1 VLPKQNPKMSKFLF
15 VVQGEG
21 RGHLTQ
27 AISLFEILTSAGHQ
41 VVSVMVGM
49 DTVKNIPDFFKEKI
63 TAPIDTFQAPSL
75 VYGQTKRVKVWDTIS
90 THLMKLGKYR
100 KSVQFL
106 AQKVEEHRPDVI
118 VNFYD
123 MICGLYAQFYRT
135 KIPVV
140 CIGHQYLLLHEK
152 FISLPNKQIDR
163 FLLNLNTR
171 LTSLNSSKKLALSF
185 TQMPDDESRN
195 IMVTPPLL
203 RDEVKQLTPNSKPFI
218 LAYITHHKLS
228 EDIIHWHNN
237 HRDVVVHCFWNNK
250 EFANEWVFR
259 ENLTFHQINSD
270 KFLNMM
276 QDCTGLV
283 CTAGFESVCEAMYL
297 GKPIMMVPVPNHI
310 EQQINALDG
319 ERAGAGIAETMF
331 NLNRFIE
338 YLPVHKNISEPFRHW
353 QRQAGQIFLK
363 NLEDLAKKE
372 AEIYTF
378 KNEGFSIFKSF
389 KKSIQRAF

>member
-1 VLPKQNPKMSKFLF
+1 MSKFLF

-49 DTVKNIPDFFKEKI
+49 DNEQNLPAFFREKI
-63 TAPIDTFQAPSL
+63 PVEINTFPAPSL
-75 VYGQTKRVKVWDTIS
+75 VYGQTKAVKIWDTIS
-90 THLMKLGKYR
+90 THAKKLSKYR

-106 AQKVEEHRPDVI
+106 AQKVEQHQPDVI

-123 MICGLYAQFYRT
+123 MICGLYAQFYRPN
-135 KIPVV
+135 IPVV
-140 CIGHQYLLLHEK
+140 CIGHQYLLLHQS

-171 LTSLNSSKKLALSF
+171 LTSLNSTRKLALSF
-185 TQMPDDESRN
+185 KQMSDDKQHS
-195 IMVTPPLL
+195 ISVTPPLI
-203 RDEVKQLTPNSKPFI
+203 RNEVKKMTPESKPFI

-228 EDIIHWHNN
+228 EDIINWHAN
-237 HRDVVVHCFWNNK
+237 HRDVQIHCFWNNK
-250 EFANEWVFR
+250 EFVDEWQFR
-259 ENLTFHQINSD
+259 ENLTFHQVNSE
-270 KFLNMM
+270 KFLKMM
-276 QDCTGLV
+276 QECSGLI

-310 EQQINALDG
+310 EQQINAWDG
-319 ERAGAGIAETMF
+319 QRAGAGIADTEF
-331 NLNRFIE
+331 NFNRFID
-338 YLPVHKNISEPFRHW
+338 YLPVHQNVSDKFKAW
-353 QRQAGQIFLK
+353 QGQTEQLFLK
-363 NLEDLAKKE
+363 NFEEVTRKE

-378 KNEGFSIFKSF
+378 KRGRGSMLSKYFR
-389 KKSIQRAF
+389 RAFGF

>member
-1 VLPKQNPKMSKFLF
+1 MSKFLF

-49 DTVKNIPDFFKEKI
+49 DNEQNLPAFFREKI
-63 TAPIDTFQAPSL
+63 PVEINTFPAPSL
-75 VYGQTKRVKVWDTIS
+75 VYGQTKAVKIWDTIS
-90 THLMKLGKYR
+90 THAKKLSKYR

-106 AQKVEEHRPDVI
+106 AQKVEQHQPDVI

-123 MICGLYAQFYRT
+123 MICGLYAQFYRPT
-135 KIPVV
+135 IPVV
-140 CIGHQYLLLHEK
+140 CIGHQYLLLHES

-171 LTSLNSSKKLALSF
+171 LTSLNSTRKLALSF
-185 TQMPDDESRN
+185 VQMPDDKQRRIS
-195 IMVTPPLL
+195 VTPPLL
-203 RDEVKQLTPNSKPFI
+203 RNEVKKIIPESKPFI

-228 EDIIHWHNN
+228 EDIINWHAN
-237 HRDVVVHCFWNNK
+237 HRDVQIHCFWNNK
-250 EFANEWVFR
+250 EFVDEWQFR
-259 ENLTFHQINSD
+259 ENLTFHQVNSE
-270 KFLNMM
+270 KFLRMM
-276 QDCTGLV
+276 QECSGLI

-310 EQQINALDG
+310 EQQINAWDG
-319 ERAGAGIAETMF
+319 QRAGAGIADTEF
-331 NLNRFIE
+331 NFSRFID
-338 YLPVHKNISEPFRHW
+338 YLPVHQNVSDKFKVW
-353 QRQAGQIFLK
+353 QGQTDELFLK
-363 NLEDLAKKE
+363 NFEEVTRKE

-378 KNEGFSIFKSF
+378 KRGRGSMLSKYFRRALGF
-389 KKSIQRAF
+389 

>member
-1 VLPKQNPKMSKFLF
+1 MSKFLF

-49 DTVKNIPDFFKEKI
+49 DNERNLPSFFQEKI
-63 TAPIDTFQAPSL
+63 TAKIETFPAPSL
-75 VYGQTKRVKVWDTIS
+75 VYGQTKAVKVWDTIS
-90 THLMKLGKYR
+90 THLKKLPKYK

-106 AQKVEEHRPDVI
+106 AQKVEEFQPDVI

-123 MICGLYAQFYRT
+123 MICGLYAQFYRPS
-135 KIPVV
+135 IPVV
-140 CIGHQYLLLHEK
+140 CVGHQYLLLHQS

-171 LTSLNSSKKLALSF
+171 LTSLNSTQKLALSF
-185 TQMPDDESRN
+185 VQMPDDKAHS
-195 IMVTPPLL
+195 ISVTPPLI
-203 RDEVKQLTPNSKPFI
+203 REEVKKLTPTAKPFI

-228 EDIIHWHNN
+228 EDIINWHSS
-237 HRDVVVHCFWNNK
+237 HRDVQIHCFWNNK
-250 EFANEWVFR
+250 EFADQWQFR
-259 ENLTFHQINSD
+259 ENLTFHQVNSD
-270 KFLNMM
+270 KFLRMM
-276 QDCTGLV
+276 QECSGLV

-310 EQQINALDG
+310 EQEINAWDG
-319 ERAGAGIAETMF
+319 QRAGAGISDTEF
-331 NLNRFIE
+331 NLSRFIS
-338 YLPVHKNISEPFRHW
+338 YLPNHQNVSENFKAW
-353 QRQAGQIFLK
+353 QGQTSQIFLK
-363 NLEDLAKKE
+363 NFEEVTRKE

-378 KNEGFSIFKSF
+378 KRGRGSMFSKSF
-389 KKSIQRAF
+389 RRALGF

>member
-1 VLPKQNPKMSKFLF
+1 MSKFLF

-49 DTVKNIPDFFKEKI
+49 DNEQNLPAFFREKI
-63 TAPIDTFQAPSL
+63 PVEINTFPAPSL
-75 VYGQTKRVKVWDTIS
+75 VYGQTKAVKIWDTIS
-90 THLMKLGKYR
+90 THAKKLSKYR

-106 AQKVEEHRPDVI
+106 AQKVEQHQPDVI

-123 MICGLYAQFYRT
+123 MICGLYAQFYRPT
-135 KIPVV
+135 IPVV
-140 CIGHQYLLLHEK
+140 CIGHQYLLLHES

-171 LTSLNSSKKLALSF
+171 LTSLNSTKKLALSF
-185 TQMPDDESRN
+185 VQMPDDKQHRIS
-195 IMVTPPLL
+195 VTPPLL
-203 RDEVKQLTPNSKPFI
+203 RNEVKKIIPESKPFI

-228 EDIIHWHNN
+228 EDIINWHAN
-237 HRDVVVHCFWNNK
+237 HRDVQIHCFWNNK
-250 EFANEWVFR
+250 EFVDEWQFR
-259 ENLTFHQINSD
+259 ENLTFHQVNSE
-270 KFLNMM
+270 KFLRMM
-276 QDCTGLV
+276 QECSGLI

-310 EQQINALDG
+310 EQQINAWDG
-319 ERAGAGIAETMF
+319 QRAGAGIADTEF
-331 NLNRFIE
+331 NFSRFID
-338 YLPVHKNISEPFRHW
+338 YLPVHQNISDKFKVW
-353 QRQAGQIFLK
+353 QGQTDELFLK
-363 NLEDLAKKE
+363 NFEEVTRKE

-378 KNEGFSIFKSF
+378 KRGKGSMLSKYFR
-389 KKSIQRAF
+389 RAFGF